1 MELIC
6 FYCMFVYNGVNSPLI
21 VKPIVK
27 PTLLY
32 QNKVLLLLS
41 LSLLLIIIINIIVVI
56 VIIVIV
62 VFIAVIMYCLELS
75 FKSLENTQ
83 WFRKICSLSKIFKN
97 KSPGYLYSII
107 LQRFLPLITRN
118 IDAVSLFN
126 TKNTFYNKKL
136 FLPAATIE

>member
-1 MELIC
+1 MC

-32 QNKVLLLLS
+32 QNKVLLLLLLS

-62 VFIAVIMYCLELS
+62 VFIAVIIYYLELS

-83 WFRKICSLSKIFKN
+83 WFRKLCSLSKIFKN
-97 KSPGYLYSII
+97 KSLGYLYSII
-107 LQRFLPLITRN
+107 LQRFLPLMTRN